1 VNNAGGSLHTP
12 YRFLDEDETHWQ
24 RVMDLNVMGA
34 VRASRAV
41 LPGMVER
48 GFGRI
53 INFGSKAGRFGS
65 LIAGPNYSAAKGAM
79 AALTRQLAQEFGP
92 HSVTVNCICPGVV
105 MTDRT
110 QALWNERR
118 SAQERERVL
127 QEVPLRRHAEVEET
141 YHRVFGGRIDMGLS
155 QKGQDQAAAL
165 AGWLRNRRFD
175 TVYASP
181 MQRVQLTLAPFR
193 QHHPGEPVLLEGLRE
208 VDFGVRGDVRAAGH
222 YGDEIG
228 RHERREGGPQRVGE
242 RGVDRMEFHEHGPA
256 MLEDLGDAV
265 GDGQAGD
272 VAGAE
277 HDRHAAGRRPRPGL
291 LGP

>member
-1 VNNAGGSLHTP
+1 MDSASAEDTAQALERMTQDSGGFDVLVNNAGGSLHTP

-92 HSVTVNCICPGVV
+92 HGVNVNCICPGVV

-127 QEVPLRRHAEVEET
+127 QEVPLRRHAEVED
-141 YHRVFGGRIDMGLS
+141 I
-155 QKGQDQAAAL
+155 AASVA
-165 AGWLRNRRFD
+165 FF
-175 TVYASP
+175 ASEDASFITG
-181 MQRVQLTLAPFR
+181 VTL
-193 QHHPGEPVLLEGLRE
+193 
-208 VDFGVRGDVRAAGH
+208 DVNG
-222 YGDEIG
+222 
-228 RHERREGGPQRVGE
+228 
-242 RGVDRMEFHEHGPA
+242 
-256 MLEDLGDAV
+256 
-265 GDGQAGD
+265 GQAM
-272 VAGAE
+272 A
-277 HDRHAAGRRPRPGL
+277 
-291 LGP
+291 

>member
-1 VNNAGGSLHTP
+1 MSETTDLYAHLPPPVLREADPARGCRRLEGRKVLITAAARGIGFATAVRLSAEGAQVWITDRDAAALEAAAVVASAGVWRLHTQVMDSASAEDTAQALERMTQDSGGFDVLVNNAGGSLHTP

-92 HSVTVNCICPGVV
+92 HGVNVNCICPGVV

-127 QEVPLRRHAEVEET
+127 QEVPLRRHAEVED
-141 YHRVFGGRIDMGLS
+141 I
-155 QKGQDQAAAL
+155 AASVA
-165 AGWLRNRRFD
+165 FF
-175 TVYASP
+175 ASEDASFITG
-181 MQRVQLTLAPFR
+181 VTL
-193 QHHPGEPVLLEGLRE
+193 
-208 VDFGVRGDVRAAGH
+208 DVNG
-222 YGDEIG
+222 
-228 RHERREGGPQRVGE
+228 
-242 RGVDRMEFHEHGPA
+242 
-256 MLEDLGDAV
+256 
-265 GDGQAGD
+265 GQAM
-272 VAGAE
+272 A
-277 HDRHAAGRRPRPGL
+277 
-291 LGP
+291 